1 MYNPEIQ
8 AVNILLQEKMPE
20 NMIITKEEKEK
31 VEKIKYQDY
40 ENYTQRQYNKINE
53 NLNISNVIAN
63 DKYTIIMDQFGNGY
77 SKYKNLQ
84 VNRYKETDEAQQG
97 IMFYI
102 KNIRN
107 KNIWT
112 NTYSTIGKKPDK
124 YNLVFAPE
132 MDKIIRVDE
141 SIETITKTIV
151 DTDEPVEVRRLEL
164 KNTGAIEEILEI
176 TGFIEPIISD
186 KMQDYAH
193 KAFNNLFLSYE
204 YIDST
209 NTILIK
215 RKAHT
220 TSEQDIY
227 MAVNLFVQ
235 NNTIGEAE
243 YEIDKERFFGRC
255 NYKVPKDDD
264 TLKAGGSLTVD
275 AENGEVILK

>member
-1 MYNPEIQ
+1 
-8 AVNILLQEKMPE
+8 
-20 NMIITKEEKEK
+20 
-31 VEKIKYQDY
+31 
-40 ENYTQRQYNKINE
+40 
-53 NLNISNVIAN
+53 
-63 DKYTIIMDQFGNGY
+63 MDQFGNGY

-164 KNTGAIEEILEI
+164 KNTG
-176 TGFIEPIISD
+176 SD
-186 KMQDYAH
+186 
-193 KAFNNLFLSYE
+193 N
-204 YIDST
+204 
-209 NTILIK
+209 
-215 RKAHT
+215 
-220 TSEQDIY
+220 
-227 MAVNLFVQ
+227 
-235 NNTIGEAE
+235 G
-243 YEIDKERFFGRC
+243 
-255 NYKVPKDDD
+255 KDRY
-264 TLKAGGSLTVD
+264 
-275 AENGEVILK
+275 